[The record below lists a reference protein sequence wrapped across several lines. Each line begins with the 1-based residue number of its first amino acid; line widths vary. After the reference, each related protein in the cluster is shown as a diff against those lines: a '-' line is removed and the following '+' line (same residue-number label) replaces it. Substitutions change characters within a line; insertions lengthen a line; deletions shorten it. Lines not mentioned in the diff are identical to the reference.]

1 MDDDWNF
8 WYCFFLLSCFNEKL
22 IFQDR
27 KILLFHDNTSC
38 HPESVEGKF
47 SDTKIILLPKITT
60 SSLQPLDAENI
71 QIFNFKY
78 KKSLATCILY
88 WINENVSASNT
99 IKDVDILMTIKW
111 EQQAWKD
118 VLPWMVKRCFE
129 KCGSRKIDADLM
141 EDDEK
146 DPEFSAHV

>member
-1 MDDDWNF
+1 M
-8 WYCFFLLSCFNEKL
+8 
-22 IFQDR
+22 
-27 KILLFHDNTSC
+27 
-38 HPESVEGKF
+38 EGKF

-118 VLPWMVKRCFE
+118 VLPWMVKHCFE